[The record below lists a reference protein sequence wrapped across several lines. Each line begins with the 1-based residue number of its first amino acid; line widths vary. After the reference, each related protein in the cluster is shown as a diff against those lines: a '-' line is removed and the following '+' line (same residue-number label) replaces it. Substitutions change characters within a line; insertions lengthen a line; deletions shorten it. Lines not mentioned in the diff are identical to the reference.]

1 MFSDEPTIKEIRKI
15 IKFKI
20 TGEKWLV
27 KSRLLQKSETLLN
40 RQSADENFSDEPTIT
55 EIRTITDSA
64 ITRQTFLLMS
74 RLLQKLEILPSQ
86 PSLQKK
92 VRHEPTITEN
102 IYISLIGQ

>member
-1 MFSDEPTIKEIRKI
+1 MFSDEPTITEIRKI

-40 RQSADENFSDEPTIT
+40 RQSPDENFSDEPTIT

-64 ITRQTFLLMS
+64 ITRQTFFTDEL
-74 RLLQKLEILPSQ
+74 
-86 PSLQKK
+86 
-92 VRHEPTITEN
+92 TITEIRN
-102 IYISLIGQ
+102 ITESTITAEKSSS